1 VGNIKGRYGVSQY
14 QSRYYAEPH
23 VNERFGFELTTLNSL
38 YDRLTEQSFEPSLWV
53 SDFSMTRRF
62 KMKHGIDRRVFL
74 KGASSCTAGLYA
86 LRSFPALANAATPL
100 IAVSTPLTL
109 FAYED
114 VQLHEGPMKRQFDEN
129 HARFLNLD
137 EDRLLKVFRQVA
149 GLPAPGEDMGGW
161 YDLTGFTL
169 EGNDF
174 HGFIA
179 GHSFGQYVSGL
190 ARAYA
195 VTGSEPTRLKIN
207 RLVKGYA
214 ETLDPKA
221 KFFVNYRLPAYTY
234 DKLSC
239 GLIDAKE
246 FAHDPMAMEIHEKL
260 TRAIVAYLPEKA
272 LSRAEQRSRPH
283 QDTPHTWDETYT
295 LPENLFLAYQRSGK
309 TIYRDMAKQFLE
321 DDTYFNP
328 LAEGNNVLPFEHAYS
343 HVNAFSSAMQAYITL
358 GSEKHLRA
366 ARNGFEMLLKT
377 QSFATG
383 GWGPNESFGE
393 PGTGQ
398 LGESLSGTHAS
409 FETPCGAYGHFKITR
424 YLLRVTKDARYGDS
438 MERVLYNTILGAW
451 PIQADGTSFYYSDYA
466 NTGKKVWY
474 KNKWPCCSGTF
485 PQLAADYHISTYL
498 RSQDGI
504 YVNLFTP
511 SSVRWTDGPAKF
523 QLTQVTRYPFD
534 NKVEI
539 QISASQPNEQTI
551 YLRIPAWATPN
562 PLLMVNGTRVSEA
575 VEPGTFVPVRRTWK
589 EGDRV
594 EIEFPMPLRLEAVD
608 ANHPNTVALIQGPLV
623 LMAVA
628 ESQPVFDPQSL
639 LRARPLKNA
648 NGDWVAHSI
657 DGGQVT
663 MRPFMAIDKESYST
677 YVRIRG

>member
-1 VGNIKGRYGVSQY
+1 MAQRINRRSFVKAAASVAGIRALS
-14 QSRYYAEPH
+14 SFASLAE
-23 VNERFGFELTTLNSL
+23 EQRELTA
-38 YDRLTEQSFEPSLWV
+38 
-53 SDFSMTRRF
+53 
-62 KMKHGIDRRVFL
+62 I
-74 KGASSCTAGLYA
+74 
-86 LRSFPALANAATPL
+86 
-100 IAVSTPLTL
+100 STPLTL
-109 FAYED
+109 FNYAD
-114 VQLHEGPMKRQFDEN
+114 VQLHDGPMRRQFEEN

-137 EDRLLKVFRQVA
+137 DDRMLKVFRQVA

-161 YDLTGFTL
+161 YDLTGFNL
-169 EGNDF
+169 ERSDF

-195 VTGSEPTRLKIN
+195 VTGDEATRLKIN
-207 RLVKGYA
+207 KLVKGYG

-221 KFFVNYRLPAYTY
+221 KFFVDYRLPAYTY

-239 GLIDAKE
+239 GLIDAHE
-246 FAHDPMAMEIHEKL
+246 YAHDPLAMDIHEKL
-260 TRAIVAYLPEKA
+260 TRAITAYLPEKA

-283 QDTPHTWDETYT
+283 KNTPYTWDETYT

-309 TIYRDMAKQFLE
+309 PLYLDMAKKYLE

-366 ARNGFEMLLKT
+366 AKNGFEMLQRT

-383 GWGPNESFGE
+383 GWGPNEAFGE
-393 PGTGQ
+393 PGVGQ
-398 LGESLSGTHAS
+398 LGNSLSETHAS

-474 KNKWPCCSGTF
+474 RDKWPCCSGTF
-485 PQLAADYHISTYL
+485 PQLAADYHVSTYL
-498 RSQDGI
+498 RAPDGI

-511 SSVRWTDGPAKF
+511 SSLRWTDAGAKL
-523 QLTQVTRYPFD
+523 QLTQTTRYPFD
-534 NKVEI
+534 NKIEI
-539 QISASQPNEQTI
+539 QISASQPHEQTI
-551 YLRIPAWATPN
+551 YVRIPSWARPE
-562 PLLMVNGTRVSEA
+562 PVVMVNGRRVTSP
-575 VEPGTFVPVRRTWK
+575 VGPGSFAALRNTWK
-589 EGDRV
+589 DGDRIQM
-594 EIEFPMPLRLEAVD
+594 ELPMPLRLEAVD
-608 ANHPNTVALIQGPLV
+608 ANHPNLVALVQGPLV
-623 LMAVA
+623 LMAIA
-628 ESQPVFDPQSL
+628 ESQPTFDTQAL
-639 LRARPLKNA
+639 LRAKPVNNDR
-648 NGDWVAHSI
+648 GDWTASSI
-657 DGGQVT
+657 SGSDVT
-663 MRPFMAIDKESYST
+663 MRPFMMVDKESYST
-677 YVRIRG
+677 YVQIKT